1 MLSQMPRRIETQ
13 EEINDEEEDEID
25 FFDFR
30 DDLE

>member
-1 MLSQMPRRIETQ
+1 MLGQMPRRIETQ